1 MGDSYREI
9 LVKKET
15 TMGDKLKKAG
25 LIGVTALCVVSGIL
39 ISPIFLIGALVFG
52 ILSCVLIPRLDL
64 EYEYLYVNGELDI
77 DKIMSKQK
85 RKKCSSY
92 DMNMLEIL
100 APSNS
105 HALDS
110 YRNKQGLKVKDYT
123 SCNEKVP
130 SYTLIFNLDN
140 GQEMVKLELDDAVI
154 ADIRRIAPRKVNL
167 Y

>member
-9 LVKKET
+9 LVEKET
-15 TMGDKLKKAG
+15 TMGDNLKKAA

-52 ILSCVLIPRLDL
+52 ILSYVLIPRLDL

-85 RKKCSSY
+85 RKKCATY
-92 DMNMLEIL
+92 DMNTLEIL

-110 YRNKQGLKVKDYT
+110 FRNKQGLKVKDYT
-123 SCNEKVP
+123 SQNEKVP
-130 SYTLIFNLDN
+130 SYTLIFNMDN
-140 GQEMVKLELDDAVI
+140 GQEMVKLELDDAI
-154 ADIRRIAPRKVNL
+154 IGDIRRIAPRKVNL